1 MKSIIGTIIVAA
13 SLLGGYLPHGSFGI
27 LIQPLEV
34 LIICGSALGAF
45 IIANPGAIVKSS
57 FTGALSL
64 AKPAPYNKAVYMELL
79 GLMFRIFNKARRE
92 GLMAIEADVEEP
104 HSSELFNASPKIA
117 ADHHAVDF
125 ICDYLRLMISGASN
139 PYQLE
144 DLMILEL
151 DLHHHEL
158 AAPAEAV
165 GKVAEA
171 LPGFGIVAAVLGIIV
186 TMSYLDAG
194 PLEIAHHMSVAL
206 VGTFLGILVAYGIV
220 GPIASEMGNRAYDGS
235 AFFMTIK
242 TCLMANLNGYAPQI
256 AIEFGRKSIPGVE
269 RPTFLEV
276 DEFLQTQKK

>member
-1 MKSIIGTIIVAA
+1 MKAILGTVVVIGT
-13 SLLGGYLPHGSFGI
+13 LLGGYLPHGSFGI

-34 LIICGSALGAF
+34 VIICGGALGAF
-45 IIANPGAIVKSS
+45 IIANPGSVVKAS
-57 FTGALSL
+57 FGGALGL
-64 AKPAPYNKAVYMELL
+64 AKPPKYNKDVYMELL
-79 GLMFRIFNKARRE
+79 GLMFRVFNKARRE
-92 GLMAIEADVEEP
+92 GLMAIEADVEDP
-104 HSSELFNASPKIA
+104 HSSELFNASPAVA

-151 DLHHHEL
+151 DLHHHEA

-186 TMSYLDAG
+186 TMGYLDAG

-206 VGTFLGILVAYGIV
+206 VGTFLGILVAYGV
-220 GPIASEMGNRAYDGS
+220 VAPISSDMANRAHDEG
-235 AFFMTIK
+235 AFFSTIK

-256 AIEFGRKSIPGVE
+256 AVEFGRKSVPGTN
-269 RPTFLEV
+269 RPTFQEV
-276 DEFLQTQKK
+276 DEFLQSQK

>member
-1 MKSIIGTIIVAA
+1 MKPIIGTIVVFGC
-13 SLLGGYLPHGSFGI
+13 LLGGYLPHGSFSI

-34 LIICGSALGAF
+34 VIICGSAFGAF
-45 IIANPGAIVKSS
+45 IIANPGWVIKKSFS
-57 FTGALSL
+57 GALGL
-64 AKPAPYNKAVYMELL
+64 AKPAPYNKDAYMELL

-104 HSSELFNASPKIA
+104 HSSELFNASPKIMA
-117 ADHHAVDF
+117 NHHAVDF

-151 DLHHHEL
+151 DIHHHEA
-158 AAPAEAV
+158 AAPAEAMS
-165 GKVAEA
+165 KVAEG

-206 VGTFLGILVAYGIV
+206 VGTFLGILAAYGV
-220 GPIASEMGNRAYDGS
+220 VAPISSDMSNRAHDEG
-235 AFFMTIK
+235 AFFGTIK

-256 AIEFGRKSIPGVE
+256 AIEFGRKSIPGAN
-269 RPTFLEV
+269 RPSFQEV
-276 DEFLQTQKK
+276 DDFLQTLK